1 MHKFVLVLDG
11 LTVPVKAAKLENLI
25 RQKIDA
31 INIKVDFIEGQVV
44 AEGLSAQQQEEVIR
58 MVLQSGFR
66 IISDNRARRTDILL
80 DKPLNKAEQE
90 VLEQRIAREEV
101 INQFFVDYTKGSLR
115 LYHDE
120 SFSPKAFV
128 CDVNNAG
135 IPCQLADMQINDR
148 MRNLRDYCVLFGTLM
163 LITGTVVESIGGLS
177 ANWMV
182 VPFFVALLAG
192 LWPVIE
198 DGIVGAYL
206 KRRLCYASVIFVF
219 VLLSLANEMWF
230 ESAFVVMTYS
240 IATFLERQFFR
251 HIRKSFLRLR
261 QLPKHAWQ
269 LTSDGLRCVS
279 TLNVGDV
286 ICVKAG
292 ESVFAD
298 GEIEEGVGDFRDVV
312 LSETRRH
319 HLTEGD
325 QVYAGF
331 RLLEGEVTL
340 RVTRTQENSRW
351 SEVLENIHMMI
362 NSHLPEWATIRQ
374 WTLLFSALC
383 LGLSV
388 AILWMMNSDAAL
400 YQVDFSMMLAMLLIS
415 GPVAV
420 TSTTQGRV
428 LLTVLHLAKR
438 GIVVKKGE
446 FISRLAGLQKVYVD
460 KTGVI
465 TEGEFKLE
473 EIISMH
479 EQPVKHLLQIAQSLI
494 PPESDS
500 DRYQAVV
507 ARAKN
512 ENISSLLTAEGEQF
526 GEQGFAGVVDGKK
539 YMLGSYRLMKE
550 TGLVTAQI
558 TERLDRWQHDG
569 IDVLFLANAHNI
581 IGMFTV
587 VDPLQSDVALSID
600 GLHSLGVGHQVLL
613 TGDNEVTAEH
623 LAHRMGYDSV
633 NSECSSDDKFDLLSQ
648 CDTRDFSAV
657 VSARNKI
664 LMVPDLLK
672 ICVRAMKRNKEQR
685 ISDVFI
691 LGDDLQSLPELVTV
705 SAKTLMQLR
714 NLSIVFIAYKLMII
728 AAVMSGVLPL
738 WVTMLSELLFIYG
751 MWLAATREHFLQW
764 TNPATRPKSLMQLP
778 PPRRQRIFSPGLI
791 R

>member
-1 MHKFVLVLDG
+1 G

-25 RQKIDA
+25 RQKVDA
-31 INIKVDFIEGQVV
+31 ADIKVDFIEGQVV
-44 AEGLSAQQQEEVIR
+44 AKGLSVQQQEELIKLVS
-58 MVLQSGFR
+58 QSGFR
-66 IISDNRARRTDILL
+66 IISDNRAKQTEILL
-80 DKPLNKAEQE
+80 DKALSKVEQDL
-90 VLEQRIAREEV
+90 LEQHIARESV
-101 INQFFVDYTKGSLR
+101 IKQFFVDYAKGSLR

-120 SFSPKAFV
+120 SFSPETFV
-128 CDVNNAG
+128 CDINNAG

-163 LITGTVVESIGGLS
+163 LITGTVVESLGGMS
-177 ANWMV
+177 ASWMV
-182 VPFFVALLAG
+182 VPFFVALIAG

-206 KRRLCYASVIFVF
+206 KRRLCYASVVLVF
-219 VLLSLANEMWF
+219 VILSLANEMWF

-261 QLPKHAWQ
+261 QLPRHAWQ
-269 LTSDGLRCVS
+269 VRNDGLHCVP

-292 ESVFAD
+292 EGVFAD
-298 GEIEEGVGDFRDVV
+298 GEIEEGSGEFRDVV
-312 LSETRRH
+312 LSEARRH
-319 HLTEGD
+319 HLTEGN
-325 QVYAGF
+325 QVYAGY
-331 RLLEGEVTL
+331 RLLEGEVKL

-351 SEVLENIHMMI
+351 SEVLESIHTMI

-388 AILWMMNSDAAL
+388 ALLWMMKSDAAL
-400 YQVDFSMMLAMLLIS
+400 YQVDLSMVLALLLVS

-420 TSTTQGRV
+420 TSTTQGRF

-465 TEGEFKLE
+465 TEGAFKLE

-494 PPESDS
+494 PAESDGERYRAMS
-500 DRYQAVV
+500 DR
-507 ARAKN
+507 ARS
-512 ENISSLLTAEGEQF
+512 ENISPLSTTGGERY
-526 GEQGFAGVVDGKK
+526 GEQGFGGMVDGEK
-539 YMLGSYRLMKE
+539 YLLGSYRLMKE
-550 TGLVTAQI
+550 NGLVTAQI
-558 TERLDRWQHDG
+558 TERLDRWQQDG
-569 IDVLFLANAHNI
+569 IDVLFLANSHNI
-581 IGMFTV
+581 IGMFTL

-600 GLHSLGVGHQVLL
+600 GLHSLGVSHQVLL
-613 TGDNEVTAEH
+613 TGDNEVTAEY

-633 NSECSSDDKFDLLSQ
+633 NAECSSDDKFGLLSK
-648 CDTRDFSAV
+648 CDTRDFSAI
-657 VSARNKI
+657 VSSVNKI

-691 LGDDLQSLPELVTV
+691 LGDDLQSLPELVTA

-728 AAVMSGVLPL
+728 AAVMAGVMPL
-738 WVTMLSELLFIYG
+738 WATMLSELLFIYA

-764 TNPATRPKSLMQLP
+764 TNPATRPTSLMQLP